1 MNEKI
6 EYIKD
11 KEVVTVNEK
20 GLFVYETQIFVYYD
34 NFFSLANSEYNTSE
48 FPLFNLVK
56 SFWKTPNIQICS
68 NLYSAPEKWLQDN
81 DYVRYIFKKKKK
93 K

>member
-11 KEVVTVNEK
+11 KEVVTINEK
-20 GLFVYETQIFVYYD
+20 GLFVYETQVFVYYD
-34 NFFSLANSEYNTSE
+34 NFFSLTNSEYNTSE
-48 FPLFNLVK
+48 FPISNLVK

-68 NLYSAPEKWLQDN
+68 NLCSAPEKWLQDN
-81 DYVRYIFKKKKK
+81 DYIRYIFKKKKK